1 MILELQIG
9 KSQYKITCEESEKS
23 KLLHLAKKLNE
34 RLNKLSVN
42 FKNAD
47 EKTLLAIS
55 ALMIEEELEQKKFDK
70 LQEDSDQLKSDEARK
85 LNDQDI
91 YDAVSENIENISDYI
106 EKLSKKIQNY

>member
-23 KLLHLAKKLNE
+23 KLLHLTKKLNE

-55 ALMIEEELEQKKFDK
+55 ALMIEEELEQE
-70 LQEDSDQLKSDEARK
+70 LRGDSDQLKSDEARK

>member
-9 KSQYKITCEESEKS
+9 KSQYKITCAESEKS

-34 RLNKLSVN
+34 RLNRLSIN

-55 ALMIEEELEQKKFDK
+55 ALMIEEELEQEK
-70 LQEDSDQLKSDEARK
+70 LDQFQGDSDQSSSDK
-85 LNDQDI
+85 DQDI
-91 YDAVSENIENISDYI
+91 YDAVSENMENISDYI